1 MRKYEFFV
9 YILTDI
15 RHDRL
20 YVGITNN
27 LERRVWEHNQIN
39 PGRYT
44 TRYKVHKL
52 VYYEVFKYVDKAIGR
67 EKKLKKWK
75 RQWKL
80 DLINRANPSWQ
91 ALHIPH
97 QTRSLLTPRT

>member
-15 RHDRL
+15 SNERL

-27 LERRVWEHNQIN
+27 LERRVWEHNQNN
-39 PGRYT
+39 PGQYT
-44 TRYKVHKL
+44 TRYQVRKL
-52 VYYEVFKYVDKAIGR
+52 VYYEVFKYVDKAIMR

-75 RQWKL
+75 RLWKE
-80 DLINRANPSWQ
+80 DLINKANPSWQ
-91 ALHIPH
+91 AL
-97 QTRSLLTPRT
+97 QTPQ